1 MTREKKM
8 QFPANRDGRPSPHRG
23 RVAGPDALG
32 GKACWAYTSTVP
44 VERSGIRAAHRGLD
58 APVRRHPFRRLKSH
72 WSTPKIPGILTSK
85 FFGVTTGWYLWAYR
99 TLPELSN
106 AQKRLLGALPTH
118 PTTHTRPLARMQ
130 HGPPRLSSHCA
141 AACDGRACGV
151 HRKSR
156 MAHESLSY
164 ALTRVS
170 VRACTHGR
178 ATSCASDAAACSAGG
193 GLSRRRRARRRAALM
208 ELKR

>member
-1 MTREKKM
+1 M
-8 QFPANRDGRPSPHRG
+8 
-23 RVAGPDALG
+23 
-32 GKACWAYTSTVP
+32 
-44 VERSGIRAAHRGLD
+44 
-58 APVRRHPFRRLKSH
+58 RLKRKYVG
-72 WSTPKIPGILTSK
+72 STKLGSCS
-85 FFGVTTGWYLWAYR
+85 GVEVLVGV
-99 TLPELSN
+99 LS
-106 AQKRLLGALPTH
+106 QSFRMLKKRLLGALPTH

-130 HGPPRLSSHCA
+130 HGPPRVSSHCA

-178 ATSCASDAAACSAGG
+178 GTSCASDAATCSAGG
-193 GLSRRRRARRRAALM
+193 GLSRRRRLVSTEEGTEEGSANGIETLRRSGNVAQA
-208 ELKR
+208 

>member
-1 MTREKKM
+1 M
-8 QFPANRDGRPSPHRG
+8 
-23 RVAGPDALG
+23 
-32 GKACWAYTSTVP
+32 
-44 VERSGIRAAHRGLD
+44 
-58 APVRRHPFRRLKSH
+58 RLKRKYVG
-72 WSTPKIPGILTSK
+72 STKLGSCS
-85 FFGVTTGWYLWAYR
+85 GVEVLVGV
-99 TLPELSN
+99 LS
-106 AQKRLLGALPTH
+106 QSFRMLKKRLLGALPTH

-208 ELKR
+208 ELKRLRRSGNVGQDLCGVEARPRRA

>member
-1 MTREKKM
+1 M
-8 QFPANRDGRPSPHRG
+8 
-23 RVAGPDALG
+23 
-32 GKACWAYTSTVP
+32 
-44 VERSGIRAAHRGLD
+44 
-58 APVRRHPFRRLKSH
+58 RLKRKYVG
-72 WSTPKIPGILTSK
+72 STKLGSCS
-85 FFGVTTGWYLWAYR
+85 GVEVLVGVLCQSFR
-99 TLPELSN
+99 MLK
-106 AQKRLLGALPTH
+106 KRLLGALPTH

-208 ELKR
+208 ELKRRDAPATSGKIYAGSRRGRDVPEQGANSAPTPAFTATGLRRR

>member
-1 MTREKKM
+1 M
-8 QFPANRDGRPSPHRG
+8 
-23 RVAGPDALG
+23 
-32 GKACWAYTSTVP
+32 
-44 VERSGIRAAHRGLD
+44 
-58 APVRRHPFRRLKSH
+58 RLKRKYEGD
-72 WSTPKIPGILTSK
+72 TKPG
-85 FFGVTTGWYLWAYR
+85 FVLWGGGTCGH
-99 TLPELSN
+99 TLRAFEMLK
-106 AQKRLLGALPTH
+106 KRLLGALPTH
-118 PTTHTRPLARMQ
+118 PPTHTRPLARMQ

-178 ATSCASDAAACSAGG
+178 GTSCASDAATCSAGG
-193 GLSRRRRARRRAALM
+193 GLSRRRRLVSTEEGTEEGSANGIETLRRSGNVGQA
-208 ELKR
+208 

>member
-1 MTREKKM
+1 M
-8 QFPANRDGRPSPHRG
+8 
-23 RVAGPDALG
+23 
-32 GKACWAYTSTVP
+32 
-44 VERSGIRAAHRGLD
+44 
-58 APVRRHPFRRLKSH
+58 RLKRKYVGD
-72 WSTPKIPGILTSK
+72 TKPGFVLRGGGTC
-85 FFGVTTGWYLWAYR
+85 GH
-99 TLPELSN
+99 TLPELLN
-106 AQKRLLGALPTH
+106 AKNGKRLPGALPTQ

-193 GLSRRRRARRRAALM
+193 GSSRRRRARRRAALM